1 MAYRPDN
8 LPTIETLDDLRE
20 YVFGEFQIIAQEF
33 NGQDLV
39 NLTPVG
45 RLPTK
50 PRDGMVIC
58 NDGTIGGLVG
68 GKGLYEYKSGTGWV
82 KL

>member
-1 MAYRPDN
+1 MAYNPDN
-8 LPTIETLDDLRE
+8 MPTVETLDDLRE
-20 YVFGEFQIIAQEF
+20 YVFGELQMIAQEF
-33 NGQDLV
+33 NGQNLV

-45 RLPTK
+45 VLPLR

-58 NDGTIGGLVG
+58 SDGTIGGLVG
-68 GKGLYEYKSGTGWV
+68 GKGLYEFKSGTGWV